1 MPNDANDQLFED
13 WGRAF
18 NVDAQ
23 LGKTVYH
30 MESTGGRNTGR
41 SLKDDPDS
49 PVGPMQMRPSTAA
62 MIAKQN
68 GIEGPIDLQDMRFA
82 VPLAMAY
89 LSQGVQH
96 LKSAEGALGFYYS
109 GNLDPTAWGPKTMAY
124 VRNGQ
129 ALYPKMGL
137 KLPAPAE
144 STPPAQ
150 TADTTPQDQPN
161 G

>member
-1 MPNDANDQLFED
+1 MPNDSHDQLFED

-30 MESTGGRNTGR
+30 MESSGGRNTGR

-49 PVGPMQMRPSTAA
+49 PIGPMQMRPSTAA
-62 MIAKQN
+62 MVAKQI
-68 GIEGPIDLQDMRFA
+68 GVDGPIDLQDMRFA

-109 GNLDPTAWGPKTMAY
+109 GSLDPHEWGPKTAAY
-124 VRNGQ
+124 IAKGQ
-129 ALYPKMGL
+129 ATYPQMGL
-137 KLPAPAE
+137 KLP
-144 STPPAQ
+144 TPAQ
-150 TADTTPQDQPN
+150 PAQAAATTPQDQPN